1 VTIPIAGCRYGQF
14 RRTIRVSKK
23 EATVPSLDTT
33 VAVYDD
39 VAAAETDWSA
49 LEEAAQS
56 GMCNIADAALVQNNN
71 GEVMILQRQ
80 SHHGWGKGVVV
91 GAIVGVLFPPSL
103 LGAAAVG
110 AGGGALV
117 SRMTRSLGRGKVKDL
132 GEILDSGTMAIIV
145 VSPTESTNA
154 VCNTLKLPKTTAT
167 VPSASSEEIQEVM
180 KG

>member
-1 VTIPIAGCRYGQF
+1 
-14 RRTIRVSKK
+14 
-23 EATVPSLDTT
+23 VPSLDTT

-49 LEEAAQS
+49 LEEAAE
-56 GMCNIADAALVQNNN
+56 GGTCTIADAALVENN
-71 GEVMILQRQ
+71 GGEIVILQRQ
-80 SHHGWGKGVVV
+80 SHHGWGKGAVA

-103 LGAAAVG
+103 IGAAAVG

-117 SRMTRSLGRGKVKDL
+117 ARISRSLGRGKVKDL

-145 VSPTESTNA
+145 VSPTGSTNA

-180 KG
+180 RG